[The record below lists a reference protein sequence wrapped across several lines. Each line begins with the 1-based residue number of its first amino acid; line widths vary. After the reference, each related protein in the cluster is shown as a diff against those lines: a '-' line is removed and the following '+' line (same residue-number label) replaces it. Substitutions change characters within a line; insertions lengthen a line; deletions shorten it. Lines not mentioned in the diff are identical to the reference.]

1 MSREFI
7 REDYL
12 KVEIILD
19 PVLPAREVA
28 IAWLSELEFEVFE
41 PSDTGLTVYAPQK
54 VISPQELLDVRL
66 RLEGIASVKW
76 EESIVKTQNWNAQW
90 EADYE
95 PVDVEGRAMVRAP
108 FHSPPKSGLDIV
120 IAPHMSFGT
129 GHHSTTW
136 LMTRA
141 MLDLDL
147 DDKDVLDMGCGTGV
161 LALAAMKLGASKVLA
176 IDIEEGAYR
185 NTLENAKLND
195 LDGDNR
201 LNAVCGDASK
211 LGSSPTHDLILANI
225 NRNILLAD
233 MATYDS
239 VLKVGG
245 KIALSGFFIGDVPV
259 ISEETE
265 RLGWSVVE
273 VLESDGWA
281 CIICVK
287 TPK

>member
-1 MSREFI
+1 
-7 REDYL
+7 
-12 KVEIILD
+12 
-19 PVLPAREVA
+19 
-28 IAWLSELEFEVFE
+28 
-41 PSDTGLTVYAPQK
+41 
-54 VISPQELLDVRL
+54 
-66 RLEGIASVKW
+66 
-76 EESIVKTQNWNAQW
+76 
-90 EADYE
+90 
-95 PVDVEGRAMVRAP
+95 
-108 FHSPPKSGLDIV
+108 
-120 IAPHMSFGT
+120 
-129 GHHSTTW
+129 
-136 LMTRA
+136 

>member
-1 MSREFI
+1 
-7 REDYL
+7 
-12 KVEIILD
+12 
-19 PVLPAREVA
+19 
-28 IAWLSELEFEVFE
+28 
-41 PSDTGLTVYAPQK
+41 
-54 VISPQELLDVRL
+54 
-66 RLEGIASVKW
+66 
-76 EESIVKTQNWNAQW
+76 VKTQNWNAKW